1 MLSFAPLQVRVS
13 TPRIGLVGATDDLL
27 GQLQPLVRDGKAT
40 ADPAPFDDPMSLY
53 EEDPA
58 VRVHKWLQGVWR
70 GRGSVTPESW
80 RLSFAVVLD
89 GQPVGMQELIGD
101 HFDTYG
107 TVVSVSWLSSDV
119 RRRGIGTE
127 MRQAI
132 LHLAFEGL
140 NAAEATSEAFL
151 DNAGSNGISR
161 ALRYTENGVDWSTRR
176 GEPGL
181 LQRWRLIREDWLTH
195 RRSDIRLHGVA
206 DCKSALGLE

>member
-1 MLSFAPLQVRVS
+1 MLSFAPLQVQVS

-53 EEDPA
+53 EQDPA

-107 TVVSVSWLSSDV
+107 TVVSFSWLSSDV

-161 ALRYTENGVDWSTRR
+161 ALGYTENGVDWATRR

-181 LQRWRLIREDWLTH
+181 LQRWRLTREDWLTH

-206 DCKSALGLE
+206 DCRSALGLE

>member
-1 MLSFAPLQVRVS
+1 
-13 TPRIGLVGATDDLL
+13 
-27 GQLQPLVRDGKAT
+27 
-40 ADPAPFDDPMSLY
+40 MSLY

-107 TVVSVSWLSSDV
+107 TVVSFSWLSSDV

-132 LHLAFEGL
+132 LHLVSCARNSL
-140 NAAEATSEAFL
+140 
-151 DNAGSNGISR
+151 
-161 ALRYTENGVDWSTRR
+161 
-176 GEPGL
+176 
-181 LQRWRLIREDWLTH
+181 
-195 RRSDIRLHGVA
+195 
-206 DCKSALGLE
+206 